1 MKRIAVLNPE
11 VRSQKSEVRCLI
23 SVLCLLSSVLCL
35 LSSECNAAAE
45 ESVKSNVMSFAKKK
59 AVAEINEVAPSVP
72 SAPSVPV
79 AQKAP
84 AVFVEAVETK
94 KPIAIS
100 NVADRSRVIATPA
113 SAPAPVPAAPAVS
126 VSEAQTK
133 FQAIKT
139 QEQWVAKLTKQ
150 LEGEKN
156 QLIEMRTGLSQAF
169 SLDPKKLEAGKYE
182 FDSKAGKIVE
192 KK

>member
-1 MKRIAVLNPE
+1 MKKSIRLFVL
-11 VRSQKSEVRCLI
+11 VYG
-23 SVLCLLSSVLCL
+23 LLSMVYSLPL
-35 LSSECNAAAE
+35 YAE
-45 ESVKSNVMSFAKKK
+45 TQESVKSNVMSFAKKK
-59 AVAEINEVAPSVP
+59 AAAEITEVAP
-72 SAPSVPV
+72 SAPSVPSV
-79 AQKAP
+79 PSVPAAPVAP

-94 KPIAIS
+94 KPIDFL
-100 NVADRSRVIATPA
+100 NVADRSRKIVAPA
-113 SAPAPVPAAPAVS
+113 SAPVPVPAAPAVN

-169 SLDPKKLEAGKYE
+169 SLDPKKLEAGKYVY
-182 FDSKAGKIVE
+182 DTKAGKIVE
-192 KK
+192 AK